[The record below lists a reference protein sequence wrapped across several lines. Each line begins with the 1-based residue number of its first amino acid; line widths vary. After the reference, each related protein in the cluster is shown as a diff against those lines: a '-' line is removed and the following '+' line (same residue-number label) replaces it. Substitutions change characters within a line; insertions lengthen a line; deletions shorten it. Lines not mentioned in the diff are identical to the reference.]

1 VVDRRRSPINLDKQN
16 KQNKQKKSR
25 IIDLMRDFLLMI
37 FIDEFYLKVL
47 FAFGC
52 IVLRTS
58 IDK

>member
-37 FIDEFYLKVL
+37 FIDDFY
-47 FAFGC
+47 
-52 IVLRTS
+52 
-58 IDK
+58 